1 MIPQR
6 SPFMQ
11 AVTVDNSLP
20 IDRAAVDLW
29 LQDVH
34 NPLRWIVRPV
44 LQFVFAIL
52 LHVTWALKRLP
63 LAAVSRASAC
73 CSA

>member
-1 MIPQR
+1 MSIDPRR

-29 LQDVH
+29 LKDYLWRLESLDWH
-34 NPLRWIVRPV
+34 LE
-44 LQFVFAIL
+44 F
-52 LHVTWALKRLP
+52 LHP
-63 LAAVSRASAC
+63 NNASLGR
-73 CSA
+73 